1 MKKIFSRSLA
11 AALCAGMALSLAAC
25 ISTAAS
31 SQSAASSEAAGSE
44 ASSAA
49 SAPVD
54 PDPLAQKAADFNY
67 SAALDENGYFT
78 GVRALD
84 YVTLPADYKALSVSA
99 ADVQVTD
106 DELQT
111 NLDYILSQF
120 AETEQDTESTIQNGD
135 SVNIDYVG
143 SVDGI
148 EFTGGN
154 TNGQGTTVTAGS
166 TQYVDDFL
174 TQIIGHTPGET
185 FDVNVTFPD
194 PYENNPDLAGKAA
207 VFHTTINYIQG
218 DKHVP
223 ELTDEFVSQTSALA
237 DYGTAQGMKDTIRT
251 SMEDNKADNYVLQKV
266 LDECQFSEFPA
277 DLVDQLVNVSMAQ
290 FESQASA
297 YGLDMETARSMMGYE
312 SEDAQREAMTASDQE
327 QLKTVVM
334 LEAIA
339 KAEGLTVDEDALTNY
354 FSTNVGTS
362 DYSAY
367 QTYYGRGYLCQA
379 VLLDSAMDLVTS
391 SAVRA

>member
-1 MKKIFSRSLA
+1 MNKNLIRLGSVCTCLA
-11 AALCAGMALSLAAC
+11 LALSLAGCGA
-25 ISTAAS
+25 SSSSSSSSSSSQAAS
-31 SQSAASSEAAGSE
+31 GS
-44 ASSAA
+44 SSAVEDH
-49 SAPVD
+49 SDV
-54 PDPLAQKAADFNY
+54 Y
-67 SAALDENGYFT
+67 SAYLNDDGT
-78 GVRALD
+78 LKGVDSATL
-84 YVTLPADYKALSVSA
+84 VTLPQYKGIAVPA
-99 ADVQVTD
+99 EEYTITD
-106 DELQT
+106 DELNTQI
-111 NLDYILSQF
+111 NSILDQYATYDQITDR
-120 AETEQDTESTIQNGD
+120 AIADGD
-135 SVNIDYVG
+135 VVNIDYVG
-143 SVDGI
+143 TVDGE
-148 EFTGGN
+148 EFSGGN
-154 TNGQGTTVTAGS
+154 TNGRGTLVTAGS
-166 TQYVDDFL
+166 DAYIDDFL

-277 DLVDQLVNVSMAQ
+277 DLVDQLVDVSMAQ

-312 SEDAQREAMTASDQE
+312 SEDAQREAMTASAQE

>member
-1 MKKIFSRSLA
+1 MNKNLIRLGSVCTCLA
-11 AALCAGMALSLAAC
+11 LALSLAGCGA
-25 ISTAAS
+25 SSSSSQAAS
-31 SQSAASSEAAGSE
+31 GS
-44 ASSAA
+44 SSAVEDH
-49 SAPVD
+49 SDV
-54 PDPLAQKAADFNY
+54 Y
-67 SAALDENGYFT
+67 SAYLNDDGT
-78 GVRALD
+78 LKGVDSATL
-84 YVTLPADYKALSVSA
+84 VTLPQYKGISVPA
-99 ADVQVTD
+99 EEYTITD
-106 DELQT
+106 DELNTQI
-111 NLDYILSQF
+111 NSILDQYATYDQITDR
-120 AETEQDTESTIQNGD
+120 AIADGD
-135 SVNIDYVG
+135 VVNIDYVG
-143 SVDGI
+143 TVDGE
-148 EFTGGN
+148 EFSGGN
-154 TNGQGTTVTAGS
+154 TNGRGTLVTAGS
-166 TQYVDDFL
+166 DAYIDDFL

-266 LDECQFSEFPA
+266 LDACQFSEFPA
-277 DLVDQLVNVSMAQ
+277 DLVNQLVDVSMAQ

-312 SEDAQREAMTASDQE
+312 SEDAQREAMTASAQE

>member
-1 MKKIFSRSLA
+1 MNKNLIRLGSVCTCLA
-11 AALCAGMALSLAAC
+11 LALSLAGCGA
-25 ISTAAS
+25 SSSSSQAAS
-31 SQSAASSEAAGSE
+31 GS
-44 ASSAA
+44 SSAVEDH
-49 SAPVD
+49 SDV
-54 PDPLAQKAADFNY
+54 Y
-67 SAALDENGYFT
+67 SAYLNDDGT
-78 GVRALD
+78 LKGVDSATL
-84 YVTLPADYKALSVSA
+84 VTLPQYKGISVPA
-99 ADVQVTD
+99 EEYTITD
-106 DELQT
+106 DELNTQI
-111 NLDYILSQF
+111 NSILDQYATYDQITDR
-120 AETEQDTESTIQNGD
+120 AIADGD
-135 SVNIDYVG
+135 VVNIDYVG
-143 SVDGI
+143 TVDGE
-148 EFTGGN
+148 EFSGGN
-154 TNGQGTTVTAGS
+154 TNGRGTLVTAGS
-166 TQYVDDFL
+166 DAYIDDFL
-174 TQIIGHTPGET
+174 TQIIGHTPGEE

-218 DKHVP
+218 DKQVP

-277 DLVDQLVNVSMAQ
+277 DLVNQLVDVSMAQ

-312 SEDAQREAMTASDQE
+312 SEDAQREAMTASAQE

>member
-1 MKKIFSRSLA
+1 MNKNLIRLGSVCTCLA
-11 AALCAGMALSLAAC
+11 LALSLAGCGA
-25 ISTAAS
+25 SSSSSSSSQAAS
-31 SQSAASSEAAGSE
+31 GS
-44 ASSAA
+44 SSAVEDHSDVY
-49 SAPVD
+49 SAYLNDDGTLKGVD
-54 PDPLAQKAADFNY
+54 
-67 SAALDENGYFT
+67 SAAL
-78 GVRALD
+78 
-84 YVTLPADYKALSVSA
+84 VTLPQYKGIAVPA
-99 ADVQVTD
+99 EEYTITD
-106 DELQT
+106 DELNTQI
-111 NLDYILSQF
+111 NSILDQYATYDQIKDR
-120 AETEQDTESTIQNGD
+120 AIEDGD
-135 SVNIDYVG
+135 VVNIDYVG
-143 SVDGI
+143 TVDGE
-148 EFTGGN
+148 EFSGGN
-154 TNGQGTTVTAGS
+154 TNGRGTLVTAGS
-166 TQYVDDFL
+166 DAYIDDFL
-174 TQIIGHTPGET
+174 TQIIGHTPGEE

-194 PYENNPDLAGKAA
+194 PYENNPDLAGKDA
-207 VFHTTINYIQG
+207 VFVTTINYIQG

-251 SMEDNKADNYVLQKV
+251 SMENNKADNYVLQKV

-297 YGLDMETARSMMGYE
+297 YGLDMETARSMMGYD
-312 SEDAQREAMTASDQE
+312 SEDAQREAMTASAQE

-379 VLLDSAMDLVTS
+379 VLLDSAMELVTS

>member
-1 MKKIFSRSLA
+1 MNKNLIRLGSVCTCLA
-11 AALCAGMALSLAAC
+11 LALSLAGCGASSSSSQAASGSSSAVEDHSDVYSAYLNDDGTLKGVD
-25 ISTAAS
+25 STA
-31 SQSAASSEAAGSE
+31 
-44 ASSAA
+44 
-49 SAPVD
+49 
-54 PDPLAQKAADFNY
+54 L
-67 SAALDENGYFT
+67 
-78 GVRALD
+78 
-84 YVTLPADYKALSVSA
+84 VTLPQYKGVTVPAEEYTI
-99 ADVQVTD
+99 TD
-106 DELQT
+106 DELNTQI
-111 NLDYILSQF
+111 NSILDQYATYDQIKDR
-120 AETEQDTESTIQNGD
+120 AIADGD
-135 SVNIDYVG
+135 VVNIDYVG
-143 SVDGI
+143 SVDGE
-148 EFTGGN
+148 EFSGGN
-154 TNGQGTTVTAGS
+154 TNGRGTLVTAGS
-166 TQYVDDFL
+166 DAYIDDFL

-185 FDVNVTFPD
+185 FNVEVTFPD
-194 PYENNPDLAGKAA
+194 PYENNPDLAGKDA
-207 VFHTTINYIQG
+207 VFVTTINYIQG
-218 DKHVP
+218 DKQVP
-223 ELTDEFVSQTSALA
+223 ELTDEFVSQTAALA

-277 DLVDQLVNVSMAQ
+277 DLVDQLLDVSMAQ

-312 SEDAQREAMTASDQE
+312 SEDAQREAMTASAQE

>member
-1 MKKIFSRSLA
+1 MNKNLIRLGSVCTCLA
-11 AALCAGMALSLAAC
+11 LALSLAGCGA
-25 ISTAAS
+25 SSSSSSSSQAAS
-31 SQSAASSEAAGSE
+31 GS
-44 ASSAA
+44 SSAVEDH
-49 SAPVD
+49 SDV
-54 PDPLAQKAADFNY
+54 Y
-67 SAALDENGYFT
+67 SAYLNDDGT
-78 GVRALD
+78 LKGVDSATL
-84 YVTLPADYKALSVSA
+84 VTLPQYKGITVPAEEYTI
-99 ADVQVTD
+99 TD
-106 DELQT
+106 DELNTQI
-111 NLDYILSQF
+111 NSILDQYATYDQIKDR
-120 AETEQDTESTIQNGD
+120 AIADGD
-135 SVNIDYVG
+135 VVNIDYVG
-143 SVDGI
+143 SVDGE
-148 EFTGGN
+148 EFSGGN
-154 TNGQGTTVTAGS
+154 TNGRGTLVTAGS
-166 TQYVDDFL
+166 DAYIDDFL

-185 FDVNVTFPD
+185 FNVEVTFPD
-194 PYENNPDLAGKAA
+194 PYENNPDLAGKDA
-207 VFHTTINYIQG
+207 VFVTTINYIQG

-223 ELTDEFVSQTSALA
+223 ELTDEFVSQTAALA

-251 SMEDNKADNYVLQKV
+251 SMENNKADNYVLQKV
-266 LDECQFSEFPA
+266 LDACQFSEFPA

-297 YGLDMETARSMMGYE
+297 YGLDMETARSMMGYD
-312 SEDAQREAMTASDQE
+312 SEDAQREAMTASAQE

-379 VLLDSAMDLVTS
+379 VLLDSAMELVTS

>member
-1 MKKIFSRSLA
+1 MNKNLIRLGSVCTCLA
-11 AALCAGMALSLAAC
+11 LALSLAGC
-25 ISTAAS
+25 GAS
-31 SQSAASSEAAGSE
+31 SSSSSSSQTASGS
-44 ASSAA
+44 SSAVEDH
-49 SAPVD
+49 SDV
-54 PDPLAQKAADFNY
+54 Y
-67 SAALDENGYFT
+67 SAYLNDDGT
-78 GVRALD
+78 LKGVDSATL
-84 YVTLPADYKALSVSA
+84 VTLPQYKGIAVPA
-99 ADVQVTD
+99 EEYTITD
-106 DELQT
+106 DELNTQI
-111 NLDYILSQF
+111 NSILDQYATYDQITDR
-120 AETEQDTESTIQNGD
+120 AIADGD
-135 SVNIDYVG
+135 VVNIDYVG
-143 SVDGI
+143 TVDGE
-148 EFTGGN
+148 EFSGGN
-154 TNGQGTTVTAGS
+154 TNGRGTLVTAGS
-166 TQYVDDFL
+166 DAYIDDFL

-277 DLVDQLVNVSMAQ
+277 DLVDQLVDVSMAQ

-312 SEDAQREAMTASDQE
+312 SEDAQREAMTASAQE

>member
-1 MKKIFSRSLA
+1 MNKNLIRLGSVCTCLA
-11 AALCAGMALSLAAC
+11 LALSLAGCGA
-25 ISTAAS
+25 SSSSSQAAS
-31 SQSAASSEAAGSE
+31 GS
-44 ASSAA
+44 SSAVEDH
-49 SAPVD
+49 SDV
-54 PDPLAQKAADFNY
+54 Y
-67 SAALDENGYFT
+67 SAYLNDDGT
-78 GVRALD
+78 LKGVDSATL
-84 YVTLPADYKALSVSA
+84 VTLPQYKGISVPA
-99 ADVQVTD
+99 EEYTITD
-106 DELQT
+106 DELNTQI
-111 NLDYILSQF
+111 NSILDQYATYDQITDR
-120 AETEQDTESTIQNGD
+120 AIADGD
-135 SVNIDYVG
+135 VVNIDYVG
-143 SVDGI
+143 TVDGE
-148 EFTGGN
+148 EFSGGN
-154 TNGQGTTVTAGS
+154 TNGRGTLVTAGS
-166 TQYVDDFL
+166 DAYIDDFL

-218 DKHVP
+218 DKQVP

-266 LDECQFSEFPA
+266 LDACQFSEFPA
-277 DLVDQLVNVSMAQ
+277 DLVNQLVDVSMAQ

-312 SEDAQREAMTASDQE
+312 SEDAQREAMTASAQE

-379 VLLDSAMDLVTS
+379 VLLDSAMDLVTG

>member
-1 MKKIFSRSLA
+1 MNKNLIRLGSVCTCLA
-11 AALCAGMALSLAAC
+11 LALSLAGCGA
-25 ISTAAS
+25 SSSSSQAAS
-31 SQSAASSEAAGSE
+31 GS
-44 ASSAA
+44 SSAVEDH
-49 SAPVD
+49 SDV
-54 PDPLAQKAADFNY
+54 Y
-67 SAALDENGYFT
+67 SAYLNDDGT
-78 GVRALD
+78 LKGVDSATL
-84 YVTLPADYKALSVSA
+84 VTLPQYKGIAVPA
-99 ADVQVTD
+99 EEYTITD
-106 DELQT
+106 DELNTQI
-111 NLDYILSQF
+111 NSILDQYATYDQITDR
-120 AETEQDTESTIQNGD
+120 AIADGD
-135 SVNIDYVG
+135 VVNIDYVG
-143 SVDGI
+143 TVDGE
-148 EFTGGN
+148 EFSGGN
-154 TNGQGTTVTAGS
+154 TNGRGTLVTAGS
-166 TQYVDDFL
+166 DAYIDDFL

-251 SMEDNKADNYVLQKV
+251 SMENNKADNYVLQKV

-277 DLVDQLVNVSMAQ
+277 DLVDQLVDVSMAQ

-312 SEDAQREAMTASDQE
+312 SEDAQREAMTASAQE

-379 VLLDSAMDLVTS
+379 VLLDSAMELVTS

>member
-1 MKKIFSRSLA
+1 MNKNLIRLGSVCTCLA
-11 AALCAGMALSLAAC
+11 LALSLAGCGA
-25 ISTAAS
+25 SSSSSSSSQAAS
-31 SQSAASSEAAGSE
+31 GSSSGVEDHSD
-44 ASSAA
+44 
-49 SAPVD
+49 V
-54 PDPLAQKAADFNY
+54 Y
-67 SAALDENGYFT
+67 SAYLNDDGT
-78 GVRALD
+78 LKGVDSATL
-84 YVTLPADYKALSVSA
+84 VTLPQYKGISVPA
-99 ADVQVTD
+99 EEYTITD
-106 DELQT
+106 DELNT
-111 NLDYILSQF
+111 KINSILDQYATYDQIKDR
-120 AETEQDTESTIQNGD
+120 AIEDGD
-135 SVNIDYVG
+135 VVNIDYVG
-143 SVDGI
+143 SVDGE
-148 EFTGGN
+148 EFSGGN
-154 TNGQGTTVTAGS
+154 TNGNGTLVTAGS
-166 TQYVDDFL
+166 DAYIDDFL

-185 FDVNVTFPD
+185 FNVEVTFPD
-194 PYENNPDLAGKAA
+194 PYENNPDLAGKDA
-207 VFHTTINYIQG
+207 VFVTTINYIQG

-223 ELTDEFVSQTSALA
+223 ELTDEFVSQTAALA

-251 SMEDNKADNYVLQKV
+251 SMENNKADNYVLQKV

-277 DLVDQLVNVSMAQ
+277 DLVDQLVNASMAQ

-297 YGLDMETARSMMGYE
+297 YGLDMETARSMMGYD
-312 SEDAQREAMTASDQE
+312 SEDAQREAMTASAQE

-379 VLLDSAMDLVTS
+379 VLLDSAMELVTS

>member
-1 MKKIFSRSLA
+1 MNKNLIRLGSVCTCLA
-11 AALCAGMALSLAAC
+11 LALSLAGCGA
-25 ISTAAS
+25 SSSSSSSSQAAS
-31 SQSAASSEAAGSE
+31 GS
-44 ASSAA
+44 SSAVEDH
-49 SAPVD
+49 SDV
-54 PDPLAQKAADFNY
+54 Y
-67 SAALDENGYFT
+67 SAYLNDDGT
-78 GVRALD
+78 LKGVDSATL
-84 YVTLPADYKALSVSA
+84 VTLPQYKGIAVPA
-99 ADVQVTD
+99 EEYTITD
-106 DELQT
+106 DELNTQI
-111 NLDYILSQF
+111 NSILDQYATYDQITDR
-120 AETEQDTESTIQNGD
+120 AIADGD
-135 SVNIDYVG
+135 VVNIDYVG
-143 SVDGI
+143 TVDGE
-148 EFTGGN
+148 EFSGGN
-154 TNGQGTTVTAGS
+154 TNGRGTLVTAGS
-166 TQYVDDFL
+166 DTYIDDFL
-174 TQIIGHTPGET
+174 TQIIGHTPGEE

-277 DLVDQLVNVSMAQ
+277 DLVDQLVDVSMAQ

-312 SEDAQREAMTASDQE
+312 SEDAQREAMTASAQE

>member
-1 MKKIFSRSLA
+1 MNKNLIRLGSVCTCLA
-11 AALCAGMALSLAAC
+11 LALSLAGCGA
-25 ISTAAS
+25 SSSSSQAAS
-31 SQSAASSEAAGSE
+31 GS
-44 ASSAA
+44 SSAVEDH
-49 SAPVD
+49 SDV
-54 PDPLAQKAADFNY
+54 Y
-67 SAALDENGYFT
+67 SAYLNDDGT
-78 GVRALD
+78 LKGVDSATL
-84 YVTLPADYKALSVSA
+84 VTLPQYKGISVPA
-99 ADVQVTD
+99 EEYTITD
-106 DELQT
+106 DELNTQI
-111 NLDYILSQF
+111 NSILDQYATYDQITDR
-120 AETEQDTESTIQNGD
+120 AIADGD
-135 SVNIDYVG
+135 VVNIDYVG
-143 SVDGI
+143 TVDGE
-148 EFTGGN
+148 EFSGGN
-154 TNGQGTTVTAGS
+154 TNGRGTLVTAGS
-166 TQYVDDFL
+166 DAYIDDFL
-174 TQIIGHTPGET
+174 TQIIGHTPGEE

-218 DKHVP
+218 DKQVP

-266 LDECQFSEFPA
+266 LDACQFSEFPA
-277 DLVDQLVNVSMAQ
+277 DLVNQLVDVSMAQ

-312 SEDAQREAMTASDQE
+312 SEDAQREAMTASAQE

>member
-1 MKKIFSRSLA
+1 MEDHSD
-11 AALCAGMALSLAAC
+11 
-25 ISTAAS
+25 
-31 SQSAASSEAAGSE
+31 
-44 ASSAA
+44 
-49 SAPVD
+49 V
-54 PDPLAQKAADFNY
+54 Y
-67 SAALDENGYFT
+67 SAYLNDDGT
-78 GVRALD
+78 LKGVDSATL
-84 YVTLPADYKALSVSA
+84 VTLPQYKGISVPA
-99 ADVQVTD
+99 EEYTITD
-106 DELQT
+106 DELNTQI
-111 NLDYILSQF
+111 NSILDQYATYDQITDR
-120 AETEQDTESTIQNGD
+120 AIADGD
-135 SVNIDYVG
+135 VVNIDYVG
-143 SVDGI
+143 TVDGE
-148 EFTGGN
+148 EFSGGN
-154 TNGQGTTVTAGS
+154 TNGRGTLVTAGS
-166 TQYVDDFL
+166 DAYIDDFL

-218 DKHVP
+218 DKQVP

-277 DLVDQLVNVSMAQ
+277 DLVNQLVDVSMAQ

-312 SEDAQREAMTASDQE
+312 SEDAQREAMTASAQE